1 MKRAHLIV
9 IAAVVL
15 GLGLAALSVPSV
27 LANDR
32 HDDDY
37 SAVYSA
43 VYAPNENVLGMSY
56 GDWSVAWWQY
66 ILLFTN
72 DLSPYSDTTGQY
84 CNEGQSGPVF
94 FLVGGPVNPTTRS
107 CTIPA
112 GKVLFAPI
120 INAECSSV
128 EGAGFQG
135 RNGQEARA
143 CAASYADTT
152 NIKHLKFTIDGKR
165 VHGLGNFRVQSPFY
179 YFNMMPSTNNFL
191 GVDGAT
197 EGYSVSDGYWVMV
210 RPLSPGTH
218 VIHFEGSWTAGG
230 GGVQNVTYNLTVT
243 P

>member
-1 MKRAHLIV
+1 MKRAYLIL

-37 SAVYSA
+37 SAVY
-43 VYAPNENVLGMSY
+43 APNENVLGMSY

-66 ILLFTN
+66 ILLFQN
-72 DLSPYSDTTGQY
+72 SVSPYSDTTGQR
-84 CNEGQSGPVF
+84 CSDGQSGPVF

-112 GKVLFAPI
+112 GKALFVPI
-120 INAECSSV
+120 INVECSSV
-128 EGAGFQG
+128 EGPGFQG

-143 CAASYADTT
+143 CAASYVDTT
-152 NIKHLKFTIDGKR
+152 DVKHLKFTVDGVK
-165 VHGLGNFRVQSPFY
+165 VKQLGDFRAQSPYY
-179 YFNMMPSTNNFL
+179 YFNMMPPDDNFL
-191 GVDGAT
+191 GVPGAT
-197 EGYSVSDGYWVMV
+197 EGYSASDGYWVMV
-210 RPLSPGTH
+210 KPLSPGTH
-218 VIHFEGSWTAGG
+218 VIHFEGSWTAAGG
-230 GGVQNVTYNLTVT
+230 AVQNVTYNLTVT